1 MDVDNDCLW
10 DELLVGDPVTAGFV
24 LVLGTV
30 DFRGFGVAI
39 ALALEVVLVLGGTVV
54 EPGSEDSKR
63 ACAADEISVGL
74 SLGPMAAS
82 GCCCPFSA
90 IRSRVL
96 VASASVLAS
105 GVVLVFNFFAGLVLA
120 AVRSWGVEEI
130 ATSGGVGVGVVGLV
144 DFVGKGST
152 LLGGSIWLRLNG
164 AMKERSRYGSGALLV
179 GRISFSREFV
189 ARVVNSGLDIM
200 LVGRP
205 SWVMLPGAGML

>member
-1 MDVDNDCLW
+1 MDNDCLS
-10 DELLVGDPVTAGFV
+10 DDLLVGDPVTAGFV

-39 ALALEVVLVLGGTVV
+39 ALALEVVLFLGGTVV

-63 ACAADEISVGL
+63 ACAVDEISVGL

-96 VASASVLAS
+96 VTSASVLAS
-105 GVVLVFNFFAGLVLA
+105 GSVLVFIFFAGLVLA
-120 AVRSWGVEEI
+120 AVRSWGEEEI
-130 ATSGGVGVGVVGLV
+130 AASGFGVGVVGFV
-144 DFVGKGST
+144 DFVEKGST

-179 GRISFSREFV
+179 GRISFSREVV

-200 LVGRP
+200 LVRGP